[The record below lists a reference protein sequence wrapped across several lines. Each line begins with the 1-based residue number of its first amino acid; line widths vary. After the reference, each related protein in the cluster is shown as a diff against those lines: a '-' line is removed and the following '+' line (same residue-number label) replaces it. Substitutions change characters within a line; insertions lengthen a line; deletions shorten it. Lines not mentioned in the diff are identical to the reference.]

1 MRSIAL
7 LAFPAFLLLLTGIVA
22 GRPPAGG
29 EIERGV
35 SVAGVAVD
43 GAQWDVAAADLSARF
58 NQYLQQPMQLE
69 VDGQTASVSPA
80 EIGISFDVAG
90 THERVMRVGRGG
102 LVGSAVE
109 RLEAHTRGI
118 DVSPVV
124 TLDSRKLV
132 GTLGTLG
139 QGEITPPVDAAFVWD
154 GSKLTIRPSVDGTGI
169 DAGAVAETLSTAVV
183 EMDNGPIEIAIVPL
197 KPAISTA
204 DLEQVQ
210 AKAAVLLAEPLVI
223 TNGEQYWQITQPAL
237 AKMLVAEGDE
247 LTLDSRALKP
257 LIESLATSVDREA
270 VPAAIVFNGDTTFR
284 IEPDVD
290 GRTLDVTA
298 SVAAVERELLAGEH
312 LIELVV
318 GGVEPTTTEADLQ
331 TLLARANQ
339 IAGAGMKV
347 SWSDGEQALDGT
359 AFASAM
365 LVDEAT
371 GEITFD
377 TVALFSMLE
386 PIAHSLNRPATGYR
400 WIDWAIVA
408 PDGALPGRLVDI
420 NASVNRVVA
429 NALGGSASSPLVV
442 EDQDDEAALAGEIVI
457 NDLLGTASTYYG
469 SSGNNRRINVE
480 LAVSLLDG
488 YLVAPGAE
496 FSFNQAIGGT
506 ATLDDGYQMGYGII
520 AGENGTPQT
529 VPSVAGGICQVATTA
544 FQAAFWSGVRIGER
558 NWHLY
563 WIPNYGS
570 GPGGMQGLDAT
581 VDPDYALDNTWTNTT
596 DSWVAINAV
605 SDGEWITV
613 ELWGTYQGW
622 TVTGEDPI
630 IENVVKA
637 DPTMVRQSSSDVPA
651 GQSVVVEHAQ
661 DGFTA
666 TIRRTVTNANGKMI
680 DDLWLTSY
688 YLPSRNVTLVGEGVS
703 VETSS
708 PDPVSEEPVEDV
720 PVVEE
725 PVTVEPTPEPTPE
738 PTAEPT
744 VEPTVEPTTEPVTT
758 EEITTEEVITEP
770 TEEATP

>member
-1 MRSIAL
+1 MRSIVL
-7 LAFPAFLLLLTGIVA
+7 LAFPALLLLITGIIA
-22 GRPPAGG
+22 GRPPADG

-43 GAQWDVAAADLSARF
+43 GGNWDEVAIPLSEHF
-58 NQYLQQPMQLE
+58 EDYLQQPIQLE
-69 VDGQTASVSPA
+69 VDGQVATVSPA
-80 EIGISFDVAG
+80 DIGISFDV
-90 THERVMRVGRGG
+90 ERTYDRAMQVGRGG

-118 DVSPVV
+118 DVAPVV
-124 TLDSRKLV
+124 TIDRQKLLA
-132 GTLGTLG
+132 TLGTLG
-139 QGEITPPVDAAFVWD
+139 QSEITPPKDAAFVWD
-154 GSKLTIRPSVDGTGI
+154 GATLTIAPSTEGTGI
-169 DAGAVAETLSTAVV
+169 DAGAVAEMLRNAVI
-183 EMDNGPIEIAIVPL
+183 DLNHGPIEITVVPL
-197 KPAISTA
+197 KPSVATA
-204 DLEQVQ
+204 DLEAVQ
-210 AKAAVLLAEPLVI
+210 AEAAALLSEPLVV

-237 AKMLVAEGDE
+237 AEMLSAAGGD
-247 LTLDSRALKP
+247 LTLNSRALRP
-257 LIESLATSVDREA
+257 MLDSLVTSVNRAA
-270 VPAAIVFNGDTTFR
+270 VPAEIIYNGDTTFR
-284 IEPDVD
+284 IEPDVA
-290 GRTLDVTA
+290 GLTLDVAA
-298 SVAAVERELLAGEH
+298 SVAAIERELLAGTH

-318 GGVEPTTTEADLQ
+318 VEEAPTLTEAELQ
-331 TLLARANQ
+331 PLLAQSNQ
-339 IAGAGMKV
+339 IAAAGMTV
-347 SWSDGEQALDGT
+347 SWSDGEQPLDRT
-359 AFASAM
+359 VFASAM
-365 LVDEAT
+365 LVDETT

-400 WIDWAIVA
+400 WIDWSIVA

-420 NASVNRVVA
+420 NASVNRIIA
-429 NALGGSASSPLVV
+429 NALGGNTNTPLVV
-442 EDQDDEAALAGEIVI
+442 DEQQDESAVAGEIVI

-480 LAVSLLDG
+480 LAANLLDG

-496 FSFNQAIGGT
+496 FSFNKAIGGT

-520 AGENGTPQT
+520 AGANGVPQT

-544 FQAAFWSGVRIGER
+544 FQAAFWSGVKIGQR

-581 VDPDYALDNTWTNTT
+581 VDPDYGLDNTWINTT
-596 DSWVAINAV
+596 DNWIAINAV
-605 SDGEWITV
+605 ADGEWITV
-613 ELWGTYQGW
+613 EIWGTHQGW

-637 DPTMVRQSSSDVPA
+637 DPTMVRQASADVPP

-666 TIRRTVTNANGKMI
+666 TIHRTVTAANGEQI

-703 VETSS
+703 IEQPA
-708 PDPVSEEPVEDV
+708 PDPVYEEPAVEAPV
-720 PVVEE
+720 VEGPVVEE
-725 PVTVEPTPEPTPE
+725 PAVE
-738 PTAEPT
+738 EPT
-744 VEPTVEPTTEPVTT
+744 VEPTIEPTVEPVA
-758 EEITTEEVITEP
+758 TEEVISEP
-770 TEEATP
+770 TVEGTP

>member
-7 LAFPAFLLLLTGIVA
+7 LAFPALLLLITGIIA
-22 GRPPAGG
+22 GRPPADG

-43 GAQWDVAAADLSARF
+43 GGNWDAAATGLSERF
-58 NQYLQQPMQLE
+58 DDYLQEPVQLE
-69 VDGQTASVSPA
+69 VDGQIATVAPS
-80 EIGISFDVAG
+80 EIGISFDIDR
-90 THERVMRVGRGG
+90 THQRVMQVGRGG

-118 DVSPVV
+118 DVAPVV
-124 TLDSRKLV
+124 TIDRQKLLA
-132 GTLGTLG
+132 TLGALG
-139 QGEITPPVDAAFVWD
+139 QSEITPPKDAAFVWD
-154 GSKLTIRPSVDGTGI
+154 GAKLTIVPSTEGTGI
-169 DAGAVAETLSTAVV
+169 DAGAVANMLRSAVIDLSH
-183 EMDNGPIEIAIVPL
+183 GPIEIKVVPL
-197 KPAISTA
+197 KPAVATA
-204 DLEQVQ
+204 DLETVR
-210 AKAAVLLAEPLVI
+210 AEATALLSEPLVV

-237 AKMLVAEGDE
+237 AQMLSAKGGDLTLNDRALEPVIDSLVA
-247 LTLDSRALKP
+247 
-257 LIESLATSVDREA
+257 SVDRAA
-270 VPAAIVFNGDTTFR
+270 VPAEIVYNGDTTFR

-290 GRTLDVTA
+290 GLTLDVSA
-298 SVAAVERELLAGEH
+298 SVAAVERKLLAGEH
-312 LIELVV
+312 TIDLVV
-318 GGVEPTTTEADLQ
+318 VEKAPVLSEADLQ
-331 TLLARANQ
+331 PLLAQANK
-339 IAGAGMKV
+339 IAAAGMTV
-347 SWSDGEQALDGT
+347 TWSDGEQALDGN

-365 LVDEAT
+365 LVDETT

-377 TVALFSMLE
+377 TVAIFSMLE
-386 PIAHSLNRPATGYR
+386 PIAHSINRPATGYR
-400 WIDWAIVA
+400 WIDWSIVA

-420 NASVNRVVA
+420 NASVNRVIA
-429 NALGGSASSPLVV
+429 NALGGNSSTPLVV
-442 EDQDDEAALAGEIVI
+442 DEQQDEAAVAGEIVI

-480 LAVSLLDG
+480 LAADLLDG

-496 FSFNQAIGGT
+496 FSFNKAIGGT

-520 AGENGTPQT
+520 AGGNGVPQT

-544 FQAAFWSGVRIGER
+544 FQAAFWSGVEIGQR

-581 VDPDYALDNTWTNTT
+581 VDPDYALDNTWINTT
-596 DSWVAINAV
+596 DNWVAINAV
-605 SDGEWITV
+605 ADGEWITV
-613 ELWGTYQGW
+613 EIWGTSQGW
-622 TVTGEDPI
+622 TVSADNPV

-637 DPTMVRQSSSDVPA
+637 DPTMVRQFSADVPA

-666 TIRRTVTNANGKMI
+666 TIHRTVTNANGEMV

-703 VETSS
+703 TATSE
-708 PDPVSEEPVEDV
+708 PD

-725 PVTVEPTPEPTPE
+725 PVVEEPVVEEPVVEEPVVEPTPEPT
-738 PTAEPT
+738 
-744 VEPTVEPTTEPVTT
+744 VEPTEEPAP
-758 EEITTEEVITEP
+758 TEEVYVEP